1 MCLLRGILLGVLL
14 TVGGAFIYDSLQ
26 AESQASHPVVER
38 KLVNWD
44 VVGERLQALAVRV
57 HQEWDRL
64 IS

>member
-14 TVGGAFIYDSLQ
+14 TVGGTFIYDSLQ
-26 AESQASHPVVER
+26 TETQASSPRQER
-38 KLVNWD
+38 MLVNWD
-44 VVGERLQALAVRV
+44 VVGKNLQALAVRV